1 MGQRRIR
8 QFLLTGLTRPY
19 NGELIEEQPG
29 SADTVTIT
37 SIRSQPIMT
46 TSKRPDGQR
55 SCVYFGPSVFQGGMQ
70 SLISLVQTRRP
81 IEVDGAEAPNSDP
94 CLDPGSSV
102 LRERV
107 EASVTG

>member
-1 MGQRRIR
+1 
-8 QFLLTGLTRPY
+8 
-19 NGELIEEQPG
+19 
-29 SADTVTIT
+29 
-37 SIRSQPIMT
+37 
-46 TSKRPDGQR
+46 
-55 SCVYFGPSVFQGGMQ
+55 MQ